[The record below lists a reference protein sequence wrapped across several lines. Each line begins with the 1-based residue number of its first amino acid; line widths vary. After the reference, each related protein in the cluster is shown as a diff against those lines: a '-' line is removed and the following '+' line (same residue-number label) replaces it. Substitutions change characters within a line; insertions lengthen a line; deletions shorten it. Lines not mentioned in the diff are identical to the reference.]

1 MDGFY
6 RELSKKRR
14 EESSKSRSPFADFE
28 GLVASGLIYEIF
40 GQYSAAREEPIPG
53 EELWRAAG
61 EAADTAIIIIGR
73 ATGGE
78 ECDRRVENDYYL
90 TPSEKRLLELACGH
104 FENVMAVFNCNG
116 MVDMSC
122 TKTCPNIKAALFMG
136 TAGEQAAGALADL
149 ITGRATPSGKL
160 ISLKSSRERRRYSSI
175 STGPLSG

>member
-1 MDGFY
+1 M
-6 RELSKKRR
+6 
-14 EESSKSRSPFADFE
+14 
-28 GLVASGLIYEIF
+28 
-40 GQYSAAREEPIPG
+40 
-53 EELWRAAG
+53 
-61 EAADTAIIIIGR
+61 
-73 ATGGE
+73 
-78 ECDRRVENDYYL
+78 ENDYYL